1 MKISIGKDQLIS
13 GLQAVQNIVA
23 TRTTLPVLSNVL
35 LRAEGDRL
43 ELTAT
48 DLDITVTTS
57 VPAKVSKPGATT
69 LPAKKFFGI
78 IRELGPQDIDLDTDD
93 KNHTTIQ
100 SGSSYYR
107 IMGLGADEFPAE
119 GAFAELRKITLPQE
133 KFKGLLRKTSFA
145 ISTDETRFVLNGI
158 LLSLKEHN
166 ITMVATD
173 GRRLALAYEEVDVP
187 ANSQGECIVPTKAI
201 NELNRL
207 LQAQGDIEI
216 KISANK
222 ASFALS
228 GAEGVNP
235 ITIVSKLIEGNYPN
249 YKQVI
254 PAETKERIAFN
265 REELHAALRRAE
277 LMTSEKSHSVKL
289 AFRKNALEITA
300 NTPDVGEARE
310 AIAVNYKG
318 PDLAIAFNPGYMM
331 DPLKALPDD
340 EVFLELI
347 DDLSPGIIKT
357 NGPFL
362 YVIMPMRMS

>member
-1 MKISIGKDQLIS
+1 MKISISKEQLSI
-13 GLQAVQNIVA
+13 GLQAVQNVVA
-23 TRTTLPVLSNVL
+23 TRTTLPVLSNVM

-48 DLDITVTTS
+48 DLDISVTTS
-57 VPAKVSKPGATT
+57 VPATVKKAGATT

-78 IRELGPQDIDLDTDD
+78 IRELGPQDIELDTDD

-100 SGSSYYR
+100 SGSSYYK
-107 IMGLGADEFPAE
+107 IHGLGADEFPAE
-119 GAFAELRKITLPQE
+119 QPIAESRKINLPQE
-133 KFKGLLRKTSFA
+133 KFKALLRKTSFA

-166 ITMVATD
+166 VTMVATD

-187 ANSQGECIVPTKAI
+187 ASSQGECIVPTKAI

-207 LQAQGDIEI
+207 LQAKGDIEI
-216 KISANK
+216 KIGPNK
-222 ASFALS
+222 VSFALS
-228 GAEGVNP
+228 AEGVNP
-235 ITIVSKLIEGNYPN
+235 VTIVSKLIEGNYPN

-254 PAETKERIAFN
+254 PGETKERVSFN
-265 REELHAALRRAE
+265 RDELHAALRRAE

-289 AFRKNALEITA
+289 TFRKNSLEITA
-300 NTPDVGEARE
+300 NTPEIGEARE
-310 AIAVNYKG
+310 SIAVNYKG
-318 PDLAIAFNPGYMM
+318 PDMAIAFNPGYLM
-331 DPLKALPDD
+331 DPLKALTED

-347 DDLSPGIIKT
+347 DDLSPGIVKT
-357 NGPFL
+357 NAPFL

>member
-1 MKISIGKDQLIS
+1 VS
-13 GLQAVQNIVA
+13 
-23 TRTTLPVLSNVL
+23 
-35 LRAEGDRL
+35 
-43 ELTAT
+43 
-48 DLDITVTTS
+48 TS
-57 VPAKVSKPGATT
+57 VPAVVKKAGATT

-78 IRELGPQDIDLDTDD
+78 IRELGPQDIELDTDD

-100 SGSSYYR
+100 SGSSYYK
-107 IMGLGADEFPAE
+107 IHGLGADEFPAE
-119 GAFAELRKITLPQE
+119 QPMPESRNITVPQD

-187 ANSQGECIVPTKAI
+187 ASSQGECIVPTKAI

-207 LQAQGDIEI
+207 LGGKGDVEV
-216 KISANK
+216 KIGANK
-222 ASFALS
+222 VSFALS
-228 GAEGVNP
+228 AEAANP
-235 ITIVSKLIEGNYPN
+235 VTIVSKLIEGNYPN

-254 PAETKERIAFN
+254 PGETKERVTLN
-265 REELHAALRRAE
+265 RDEFHAALRRAE

-300 NTPDVGEARE
+300 NTPDIGEARE
-310 AIAVNYKG
+310 SIAVNYKG
-318 PDLAIAFNPGYMM
+318 PDMAIAFNPGYLM
-331 DPLKALPDD
+331 DPLKALTED
-340 EVFLELI
+340 EVYLELI
-347 DDLSPGIIKT
+347 DDLSPGIVKT
-357 NGPFL
+357 NSPFL